1 MGFIKKLGA
10 AALRIASYVQ
20 TAAAG
25 TAPDAVVFI
34 NPASSGEVYEIVEV
48 SYNYDVAGGAAAA
61 ADVKV
66 VPSGTA
72 LASGTTAL
80 SATMDLTA
88 TARTIRKA
96 TLSATKTARLVKA
109 GESVAVDTS
118 GTLTGLAGLG
128 IVVTLAP
135 LNRATKR

>member
-10 AALRIASYVQ
+10 AALRVASYVQ

-48 SYNYDVAGGAAAA
+48 SYNYDVVGGSGAV

-72 LASGTTAL
+72 LASGTSAL
-80 SATMDLTA
+80 ASTMDLTA

-109 GESVAVDTS
+109 GESVAVDTG
-118 GTLTGLAGLG
+118 GTLTGLTGLG
-128 IVVTLAP
+128 IVITLAP
-135 LNRATKR
+135 LNRATRR